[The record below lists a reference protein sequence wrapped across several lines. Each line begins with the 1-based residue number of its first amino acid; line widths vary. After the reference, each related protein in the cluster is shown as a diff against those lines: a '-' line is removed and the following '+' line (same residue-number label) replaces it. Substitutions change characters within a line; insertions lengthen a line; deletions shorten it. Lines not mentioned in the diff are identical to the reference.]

1 MERGVGEG
9 GGFRGG
15 GEWGWIVMAFWEH
28 EGWMMGME
36 GMHMD
41 MMITWCST
49 LMEVYC
55 IITLSSC
62 TDNSTSPTPIFA
74 TRLFVKHARSQ
85 R

>member
-1 MERGVGEG
+1 MERGGG

-15 GEWGWIVMAFWEH
+15 GEGGEVVVAFWEL
-28 EGWMMGME
+28 EGWMVGLG
-36 GMHMD
+36 GMHVYV
-41 MMITWCST
+41 MIMWCSM